1 MSAIAN
7 VLKRSSF
14 FRSLVDV
21 ARFTNAIRIYNS
33 TGETPLEG
41 VHSARHLFFSTNQ
54 LSHKLFASVQTFL
67 NRNNTI
73 ELTQKQGVLG
83 DMSNSGV
90 LGQSVGNVQELGYHI
105 FESKLSAQ
113 DCADLVEY
121 ARTTPSKPRIVGQT
135 EKIPYDRNNLKA
147 NLYDFAAQELL
158 ENPIIQRLITD
169 ESLLAFAR
177 QLLGPS
183 VRLHNVAMWWSN
195 ADFHNVSK
203 NTAAQ
208 LYHVDMD
215 TIKWVK
221 IFFYL
226 TDVGPE
232 NGPHCYIAKS
242 HRNAPKAV
250 YREGRIEDEE
260 IEIYFPKE
268 DVKEITGAAGT
279 ILAADTI
286 GLHKGKPLT
295 KGERLLFQ
303 LTFGITHFGYDPPKK
318 VTLNEKF
325 SPEFLAKIEKNP
337 AVYKGGYF

>member
-1 MSAIAN
+1 MSAIRN
-7 VLKRSSF
+7 IMKKSTVMNMT
-14 FRSLVDV
+14 VDTV
-21 ARFTNAIRIYNS
+21 RFLRAIRTYNQG
-33 TGETPLEG
+33 GETPIEG

-54 LSHKLFASVQTFL
+54 ASHKIFTSVQNFL
-67 NRNNTI
+67 SRNNTV
-73 ELTQKQGVLG
+73 ELGQKRGILG
-83 DMSNSGV
+83 DMSKAAA
-90 LGQSVGNVQELGYHI
+90 LQEATRNVQEVGYHI
-105 FESKLSAQ
+105 FDAKLSSEE
-113 DCADLVEY
+113 CAELVEY
-121 ARTTPSKPRIVGQT
+121 ARTTPSKPRIADQV

-147 NLYDFAAQELL
+147 NLYDFAPQDLL

-169 ESLLAFAR
+169 ESILTFAR
-177 QLLGPS
+177 ELLGPS
-183 VRLHNVAMWWSN
+183 VRLHNVTMWWSN

-215 TIKWVK
+215 TIKWIK

-260 IEIYFPKE
+260 IAAHFPKE
-268 DVKEITGAAGT
+268 DIKEITGAAGT
-279 ILAADTI
+279 ILAADTV

-303 LTFGITHFGYDPPKK
+303 LTFGITGFGYDPPRKIT
-318 VTLNEKF
+318 VNEKF
-325 SPEFLAKIEKNP
+325 SPEFLAKIDKNP
-337 AVYKGGYF
+337 TVYKGGYF